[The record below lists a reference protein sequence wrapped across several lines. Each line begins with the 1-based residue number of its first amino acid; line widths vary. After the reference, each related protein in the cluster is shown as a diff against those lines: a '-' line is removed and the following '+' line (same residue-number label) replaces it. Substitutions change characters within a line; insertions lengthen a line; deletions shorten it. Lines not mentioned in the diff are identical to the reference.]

1 MAHRPGSG
9 IDPVTPAGFGPGQ
22 SNGGPPQ
29 VDVTI
34 SSRGTRVSP
43 ELEAFVREK
52 VSKLDRYLTRLDRAE
67 VHLLEEKNPRIADKE
82 VCEIH
87 IEGGGR
93 HVHCK
98 ASGPD
103 EVTAVE
109 RAMHKAER
117 NLRKLKTKE
126 INQHHH
132 AGGRHDKYQEAPTV
146 TVPDPAEIEF
156 VRQKQIVNEP
166 MGAVD
171 AVQQMELLGHD
182 FFLFTNAENGQ
193 ASVVY
198 KRLQGDYGLLE
209 HSDQS

>member
-1 MAHRPGSG
+1 M
-9 IDPVTPAGFGPGQ
+9 
-22 SNGGPPQ
+22 
-29 VDVTI
+29 DVTI
-34 SSRGTRVSP
+34 SSRGTRVTP
-43 ELEAFVREK
+43 DLEAFVREK
-52 VSKLDRYLTRLDRAE
+52 VAKLDRYLTRLDRAE
-67 VHLLEEKNPRIADKE
+67 VHLVEEKNPRISDKE

-93 HVHCK
+93 HIHCK

-103 EVTAVE
+103 EITAIE
-109 RAMHKAER
+109 RTLHKAER

-132 AGGRHDKYQEAPTV
+132 AGGRHDKYQEATPV
-146 TVPDPAEIEF
+146 TVPDAADIDF
-156 VRQKQIVNEP
+156 VRQKQIVNVP
-166 MGAVD
+166 MTAVE

-182 FFLFTNAENGQ
+182 FFLFTNADSGV

-209 HSDQS
+209 HSDES

>member
-1 MAHRPGSG
+1 
-9 IDPVTPAGFGPGQ
+9 
-22 SNGGPPQ
+22 

-34 SSRGTRVSP
+34 SSRGTSVTP
-43 ELEAFVREK
+43 ELEEFVREK
-52 VSKLDRYLTRLDRAE
+52 VAKLDRYLTKLDWAE
-67 VHLLEEKNPRIADKE
+67 VHLLEEKNPRISDKE
-82 VCEIH
+82 ICEIH

-93 HVHCK
+93 HIHCK

-109 RAMHKAER
+109 RTMHKVER

-126 INQHHH
+126 VNQHHH
-132 AGGRHDKYQEAPTV
+132 AGGRHDKHQEAEPL
-146 TVPDPAEIEF
+146 TVPDAADIEF
-156 VRQKQIVNEP
+156 VRQKQIVIDP
-166 MGAVD
+166 MSPVE

-182 FFLFTNAENGQ
+182 FFLFTNAEDGH

-209 HSDQS
+209 RSQEG